1 MQLVGS
7 LCKRHAVASRLRP
20 LVNERFQVLFHSPPG
35 VLPTFPSRYWSTIG
49 LPGIFSLAA
58 WSPQFQTG
66 FLVSRPTQV
75 ASASQPRYPYGTFT
89 LSGPTFQTV
98 PVPGCSAW
106 FRFLAVRHSDAPTT
120 PHAPKRAR
128 FGLLPFRS
136 PLLRE
141 SIFLSPPAG
150 TKMFQFPAYAQVSRP
165 VHGLQ
170 PCGFPHSDTP
180 GSLPV
185 CGSPGLFAAYH
196 VLPRFRKPRH
206 PPFALLLFLVL
217 SW

>member
-58 WSPQFQTG
+58 WSPQIQTG

-75 ASASQPRYPYGTFT
+75 ASVSQPRYPYGTFT

-98 PVPGCSAW
+98 PVPGCSTFGRSYNPACAETHTVW
-106 FRFLAVRHSDAPTT
+106 APPLSLATT
-120 PHAPKRAR
+120 Q
-128 FGLLPFRS
+128 G
-136 PLLRE
+136 
-141 SIFLSPPAG
+141 IDLS
-150 TKMFQFPAYAQVSRP
+150 FSSCRY
-165 VHGLQ
+165 
-170 PCGFPHSDTP
+170 
-180 GSLPV
+180 
-185 CGSPGLFAAYH
+185 
-196 VLPRFRKPRH
+196 
-206 PPFALLLFLVL
+206 
-217 SW
+217 